1 MPRFCNRQKKIERVA
16 AQSTKHPS
24 SDKRIQSSRVLEI
37 SRMSSLSCFVC
48 GDRAHPGVG
57 RACKKHHIMLNEI
70 ATYEDGFDI
79 NPSTDGI
86 PDSHKKIYKKICVTM
101 GCLNALPIEE
111 RFGFLCEF
119 QLKQKSDTAV
129 LDAMFHYV
137 ALNTDIDTTME
148 RCETMMENNE
158 INEGS
163 YIRTCDILK
172 VMHDTLTKKR
182 YFDRV

>member
-1 MPRFCNRQKKIERVA
+1 
-16 AQSTKHPS
+16 
-24 SDKRIQSSRVLEI
+24 
-37 SRMSSLSCFVC
+37 
-48 GDRAHPGVG
+48 
-57 RACKKHHIMLNEI
+57 MLNEI

-86 PDSHKKIYKKICVTM
+86 PDSRKKLYKKICVTM

-137 ALNTDIDTTME
+137 ALNTDLDASME

-158 INEGS
+158 IKEVS
-163 YIRTCDILK
+163 YIRTCDTLK
-172 VMHDTLTKKR
+172 VMHDTLSKHNCLN
-182 YFDRV
+182 RVWG